1 VVRCCISNFHTV
13 PGDRSHRE
21 RFYGRI
27 SPGKSLHFEVRKAR
41 PSDKAP
47 LMSFIKDV
55 WGGHDY
61 IPHVWD
67 YWIEDRSAKMF
78 VIEAGGKPIALN
90 RVRFLPDGSAW
101 FEGARVHPDYR
112 RMGLA
117 SMLGDNA
124 MKVAVENGAPVFRLT
139 SGSRNKASHGQV
151 AKMGFVE
158 VARFSSYET
167 EKGRRFHPR
176 AGVRVAKTDDLG
188 AIVHSV
194 TDSMEY
200 KLGGGFLWDGF
211 AAMSLSPSIVEDA
224 ISEGSVYVCDGAVAI
239 RRLGREGRAVW
250 NQIGYISGNEEPALK
265 LVDTVFAIKGEFDW
279 RFVTLPQGSPLVGAM
294 RRHGLRRSFSNVLFE
309 RTAAKG

>member
-1 VVRCCISNFHTV
+1 M
-13 PGDRSHRE
+13 
-21 RFYGRI
+21 
-27 SPGKSLHFEVRKAR
+27 HFEVRKAR

-67 YWIEDRSAKMF
+67 YWIRDKSAKMF
-78 VIEAGGKPIALN
+78 VIEADGRPIALN

-101 FEGARVHPDYR
+101 FEGARVHPEYR

-117 SMLGDNA
+117 GMLGENA

-139 SGSRNKASHGQV
+139 SGSRNRASHGQV

-158 VARFSSYET
+158 VARFSSYEPG
-167 EKGRRFHPR
+167 KGRRFHHK
-176 AGVRVAKTDDLG
+176 AGVRVAKVDDF
-188 AIVHSV
+188 HSIMH
-194 TDSMEY
+194 SLRESREY

-211 AAMSLSPSIVEDA
+211 AAVSLTPSAVKSAIGED
-224 ISEGSVYVCDGAVAI
+224 SVYTCDGAVAI

-250 NQIGYISGNEEPALK
+250 NQVGYLSGNEEQALK
-265 LVDTVFAIKGEFDW
+265 LVDSVFAIRGEFDW
-279 RFVTLPQGSPLVGAM
+279 QFVTLPQGSPLVGAM
-294 RRHGLRRSFSNVLFE
+294 RRHGLRRGFSNVLFE